1 MDAPHGNPNP
11 PSTVTREDLSIA
23 KDPDSHRTQGRVAS
37 NAPLPVTLLT
47 GFLGSGKTTVLNH
60 LVRSLPRT
68 AILINEFGEVALDH
82 QLLQKMEGPMA
93 LLSGGCVCCTIS
105 GSLSPTL
112 KNLWMARQKGDIP
125 AFERVIIETTGIADP
140 APVLDNLL
148 HDNWVRA
155 RYRIDG
161 VVTTV
166 DAVFGMGQLDEH
178 FEAVKQVAVADILL
192 LTKTDLAAADAVMA
206 LRERLATLNPAADIV
221 PVTNGE
227 LDPALIQNLGLWN
240 AKTQSLEGAR
250 WLKHH
255 RYQPASAGPPGG
267 KPRTQPHDAR
277 IQTFSVVLDTP
288 LDRYGLLSALTMLTS
303 FRAENLLRFKAIV
316 NLQDENQP
324 VVLHGVQHVLYPEAR
339 LDAWPDDD
347 HRSRFVFIVRDL
359 EPEFIA
365 KLLADFSGAAR
376 SHAEVR
382 T

>member
-1 MDAPHGNPNP
+1 MD
-11 PSTVTREDLSIA
+11 V
-23 KDPDSHRTQGRVAS
+23 
-37 NAPLPVTLLT
+37 PLPVTLLT

-60 LVRSLPRT
+60 LVRTLPRT
-68 AILINEFGEVALDH
+68 AILMNEFGEVALDH

-112 KNLWMARQKGDIP
+112 KNLWMARQKGDVP

-155 RYRIDG
+155 RFRLDG

-166 DAVFGMGQLDEH
+166 DALFGMGQLDAH
-178 FEAVKQVAVADILL
+178 FEAVKQVAVADRLL
-192 LTKTDLAAADAVMA
+192 LTKTDLAPAGTVAA
-206 LRERLATLNPAADIV
+206 LRQRLATLNPAADIV
-221 PVTNGE
+221 TVTHGE

-240 AKTQSLEGAR
+240 AETQTLEVAR
-250 WLKHH
+250 WLKSQ
-255 RYQPASAGPPGG
+255 RYRPATAGTLGS
-267 KPRTQPHDAR
+267 KPALHDAR
-277 IQTFSVVLDTP
+277 IAAFSVVLDAP
-288 LDRYGLLSALTMLTS
+288 LDRYGLQSALSMLAS

-316 NLQDENQP
+316 NLGGETQP
-324 VVLHGVQHVLYPEAR
+324 VVLHGVQHVLYPEVT

-359 EPEFIA
+359 EPGFVA
-365 KLLADFSGAAR
+365 KLLDDFSGAAR
-376 SHAEVR
+376 SHAGAAP
-382 T
+382 

>member
-1 MDAPHGNPNP
+1 MDVPSRNP
-11 PSTVTREDLSIA
+11 D
-23 KDPDSHRTQGRVAS
+23 
-37 NAPLPVTLLT
+37 PLPITLLT

-60 LVRSLPRT
+60 LVRTLPRT
-68 AILINEFGEVALDH
+68 AILMNEFGDVALDH

-155 RYRIDG
+155 RFRLDG

-166 DAVFGMGQLDEH
+166 DALFGMGQLDAH
-178 FEAVKQVAVADILL
+178 FEAVKQVAVADRLL
-192 LTKTDLAAADAVMA
+192 LTKTDLAPADTIAA
-206 LRERLATLNPAADIV
+206 LRTRLAALNPAADILD
-221 PVTNGE
+221 VTHGE
-227 LDPALIQNLGLWN
+227 LDPAAIQNLGLWN
-240 AKTQSLEGAR
+240 AKTRSLEGGR
-250 WLKHH
+250 WLRHQ
-255 RYQPASAGPPGG
+255 RYQPVNTGQPGNASPLTATARP
-267 KPRTQPHDAR
+267 TLHDAR
-277 IQTFSVVLDTP
+277 IQAFSVVLDAP
-288 LDRYGLLSALTMLTS
+288 VDRYGLQSALSMLTS

-316 NLQDENQP
+316 NVQDENLP
-324 VVLHGVQHVLYPEAR
+324 IVLHGVQHVMYPEVR

-359 EPEFIA
+359 DPGFVA
-365 KLLADFSGAAR
+365 RLLADFSGAAH
-376 SHAEVR
+376 SHPEPGGPTVS
-382 T
+382 

>member
-1 MDAPHGNPNP
+1 MDAP
-11 PSTVTREDLSIA
+11 
-23 KDPDSHRTQGRVAS
+23 
-37 NAPLPVTLLT
+37 LPITLLT

-60 LVRSLPRT
+60 LVRTLPRT
-68 AILINEFGEVALDH
+68 AILMNEFGAVALDH

-155 RYRIDG
+155 RFRLDG

-178 FEAVKQVAVADILL
+178 FEAVKQVAVADRLL
-192 LTKTDLAAADAVMA
+192 LTKTDLASPETVAA
-206 LRERLATLNPAADIV
+206 LCERLDKLNPAADLIT
-221 PVTNGE
+221 VTHGE
-227 LDPALIQNLGLWN
+227 VDPAAIQNLGLWN
-240 AKTQSLEGAR
+240 AETQSLEATR
-250 WLKHH
+250 WLKPQ
-255 RYQPASAGPPGG
+255 RYQSARAGTLGG
-267 KPRTQPHDAR
+267 KPTLQGAQPELHDAR
-277 IQTFSVVLDTP
+277 IQSFSVVLDAP
-288 LDRYGLLSALTMLTS
+288 LDRYGLQSALSMLTS

-316 NLQDENQP
+316 NLQGEAQP
-324 VVLHGVQHVLYPEAR
+324 VVLHGVQHVFYPEVK

-359 EPEFIA
+359 EPAFVE
-365 KLLADFSGAAR
+365 KLLTDFSGVAR
-376 SHAEVR
+376 MHPAPEQS
-382 T
+382 